1 MTEASRRELR
11 EWHHALTLDPL
22 AAGDPRYVELQD
34 AGRGAVDEIMAEIEL
49 HFDATTQL
57 LSGPSGSGKT
67 TELLRLQRELE
78 RAGFRVVLLDATR
91 YVNESAP
98 ISITEFLV
106 ALGLGASEK
115 LHRPEHTKPAFGA
128 RLVALLRRL
137 NVSLDV
143 GPLSASISPDAVSVG
158 ALGATLEIDIQRELA
173 SSRPFVDELRSKLSF
188 HIGQLYDE
196 VAAFVA
202 DLIAQTEPEQESAGF
217 VFLVD
222 SLEKL
227 RGASEDDLEVQDSVQ
242 RLFVNHASRLKF
254 TSHHTVYTVPTY
266 LQLTTPGALPY
277 DSRVHPVP
285 VPHLTTRDGNIDAAA
300 VEALAELR
308 EVVRRRLPVERIF
321 AAEAALDE
329 VIHASGG
336 HLRDLFTLL
345 RQLINLV
352 LRLSVPLP
360 VSDEHIEEAIG
371 NVAHDFSQLTT
382 QQERFLRAVSAS
394 DGSVRPEESEVQ
406 RMALLLQSHMLLG
419 HLNGTGDWYEV
430 HPLARRALGL
440 P

>member
-11 EWHHALTLDPL
+11 EWHHALTFDPL

-158 ALGATLEIDIQRELA
+158 ALGATLEVDIQRELA
-173 SSRPFVDELRSKLSF
+173 SNRPFVENVGPALGRLLAPHAEDPAITWIGRCRRF
-188 HIGQLYDE
+188 HHRARTDMY
-196 VAAFVA
+196 
-202 DLIAQTEPEQESAGF
+202 P
-217 VFLVD
+217 
-222 SLEKL
+222 
-227 RGASEDDLEVQDSVQ
+227 
-242 RLFVNHASRLKF
+242 
-254 TSHHTVYTVPTY
+254 P
-266 LQLTTPGALPY
+266 
-277 DSRVHPVP
+277 
-285 VPHLTTRDGNIDAAA
+285 AAA
-300 VEALAELR
+300 T
-308 EVVRRRLPVERIF
+308 ER
-321 AAEAALDE
+321 A
-329 VIHASGG
+329 
-336 HLRDLFTLL
+336 
-345 RQLINLV
+345 
-352 LRLSVPLP
+352 
-360 VSDEHIEEAIG
+360 
-371 NVAHDFSQLTT
+371 
-382 QQERFLRAVSAS
+382 
-394 DGSVRPEESEVQ
+394 
-406 RMALLLQSHMLLG
+406 
-419 HLNGTGDWYEV
+419 
-430 HPLARRALGL
+430 ARRASMRSGPGL
-440 P
+440 PARPAGCRSAKAGRPVGPELAKLTGVHVAPGARRRCAVNRRAPPRATHGGRSPQPPPRSARRRGNRARSG

>member
-1 MTEASRRELR
+1 MTEASRGELR
-11 EWHHALTLDPL
+11 EWHRALTLDPL
-22 AAGDPRYVELQD
+22 DAGDPRYVELQD

-67 TELLRLQRELE
+67 TELLRLRRELE

-98 ISITEFLV
+98 VSITEFLV
-106 ALGLGASEK
+106 ALGLGASDE
-115 LHRPEHTKPAFGA
+115 LHRPEHTKPGFGT
-128 RLVALLRRL
+128 RLVALLQRL

-143 GPLSASISPDAVSVG
+143 GPLSANISPDAVSVG
-158 ALGATLEIDIQRELA
+158 ALGATLEVEIQRELT

-196 VAAFVA
+196 VSGFIA

-222 SLEKL
+222 SLERL
-227 RGASEDDLEVQDSVQ
+227 RGATEDDHEVQASVQ

-254 TSHHTVYTVPTY
+254 ASHHTVYTVPTY

-277 DSRVHPVP
+277 DSRVHPMP
-285 VPHLTTRDGNIDAAA
+285 VSHLTTRSGEIDAAA
-300 VEALAELR
+300 VETLAELR
-308 EVVRRRLPVERIF
+308 EVVHRRLPVERIF
-321 AAEAALDE
+321 ADVAQLDR

-345 RQLINLV
+345 RQLISLM
-352 LRLSVPLP
+352 LRLAVPLP
-360 VSDEHIEEAIG
+360 VSDEHIEEAIR
-371 NVAHDFSQLTT
+371 NVAYDFSQLTT
-382 QQERFLRAVSAS
+382 QQESFLRSVAAG
-394 DGSVRPEESEVQ
+394 DGSVRPDESEMQ

-419 HLNGTGDWYEV
+419 HLNGGDCWYEV

>member
-1 MTEASRRELR
+1 MTEVSRGELR
-11 EWHHALTLDPL
+11 KWHHALTLGPL
-22 AAGDPRYVELQD
+22 AADDPRYVELQD

-49 HFDATTQL
+49 HFDSTTQL

-67 TELLRLQRELE
+67 TELLRLQHELE
-78 RAGFRVVLLDATR
+78 QAGFRVVLLDATR

-106 ALGLGASEK
+106 ALGLGASDA
-115 LHRPEHTKPAFGA
+115 LHRPEHTKPDFGA
-128 RLVALLRRL
+128 RLLTLLRRL

-143 GPLSASISPDAVSVG
+143 GPLSASVSSDAVSVG
-158 ALGATLEIDIQRELA
+158 ALGATLEVDIQRELT

-202 DLIAQTEPEQESAGF
+202 DLIAQTEPERESAGF

-222 SLEKL
+222 SLERI
-227 RGASEDDLEVQDSVQ
+227 RGTTDDDEEVQASVQ

-254 TSHHTVYTVPTY
+254 TAHHTVYTVPTY

-285 VPHLTTRDGNIDAAA
+285 VPHLTTRDGKIDAAA
-300 VEALAELR
+300 LESLAELR
-308 EVVRRRLPVERIF
+308 EVVHRRLPVERIF
-321 AAEAALDE
+321 AEDTQLDQ
-329 VIHASGG
+329 IIRASGG

-382 QQERFLRAVSAS
+382 QQESFLRRIAAG

>member
-1 MTEASRRELR
+1 MTEPSRQELR
-11 EWHHALTLDPL
+11 NWHRALTLDPL

-78 RAGFRVVLLDATR
+78 DAGFRVVLLDATR
-91 YVNESAP
+91 YVSESAP

-106 ALGLGASEK
+106 ALGLGASDA
-115 LHRPEHTKPAFGA
+115 LHRPEHTKPGFGA

-143 GPLSASISPDAVSVG
+143 GPLSARISPDAVSVG
-158 ALGATLEIDIQRELA
+158 ALGATLEVDIQRELT
-173 SSRPFVDELRSKLSF
+173 SSRPFVDELRGKLSF

-196 VAAFVA
+196 VAAFVT

-227 RGASEDDLEVQDSVQ
+227 RGTSEDDLEVQDSVQ

-254 TSHHTVYTVPTY
+254 PSHHTVYTVPTY

-285 VPHLTTRDGNIDAAA
+285 VPHLTTRDGGIDAAA
-300 VEALAELR
+300 IETLDELR
-308 EVVRRRLPVERIF
+308 EVVRRRLPVERLF
-321 AAEAALDE
+321 ADVTQLDQ
-329 VIHASGG
+329 VISASGG
-336 HLRDLFTLL
+336 NLRDLFTIL
-345 RQLINLV
+345 RQLISLM

-371 NVAHDFSQLTT
+371 NIAHDFSQLTT
-382 QQERFLRAVSAS
+382 QQERFLRDVAAGN
-394 DGSVRPEESEVQ
+394 GSVRPKESEVQ

-440 P
+440 S